1 MSQTAPTVQSSVA
14 EVWYLKDIKFHGKD
28 LRIITQNFNG
38 PCSFIAICNILILRG
53 NITIDPKR
61 DTVSYEFLS
70 QLVAEYLL
78 TTSPDVDVS
87 AALSVMPYT
96 QKGMDLN
103 PLFTSATSFQP
114 SPTTNGA
121 GGELKLFEHVGI
133 PLIHG
138 WLVDPDSPE
147 AAVIQRIKDYDSAVE
162 LIAEVDHLT
171 NGKFVVDETLPLSS
185 TSPGDA
191 SSPTREWTAAELQKV
206 QDAIV
211 VRRFLEATQSQLTYH
226 GLFHLATS
234 LAPNTPC
241 AIFRN
246 SHLSVLYKYSP
257 SALTSPPTG
266 SENAAGGS
274 SSSSQILSHT
284 PAGAG
289 ETEDSDAALYTLV
302 TDQVFLRE
310 PSVVWERLED
320 VDGGWS
326 TFVDSDFVKSSPAGG
341 DFAGQT
347 AEEALRAAE
356 AIANEYQGTVDPND
370 LALAQQL
377 QAEEEHIARQEHEAY
392 LREQQER
399 QNQEIVQRAQQ
410 QQQQEA
416 ASRKPEKVKKEKK
429 KGDCVIM

>member
-1 MSQTAPTVQSSVA
+1 MSHPSPTVQSSLA

-53 NITIDPKR
+53 NISIQPTR

-103 PLFTSATSFQP
+103 PLFTSPTSFRP
-114 SPTTNGA
+114 SPTTIGR
-121 GGELKLFEHVGI
+121 GGELKLFEQVGI
-133 PLIHG
+133 PLLHG
-138 WLVDPDSPE
+138 WLVDPESPE
-147 AAVIQRIKDYDSAVE
+147 AAVIQRIQDYDSAVE

-171 NGKFVVDETLPLSS
+171 NGRFVVDEASPPPSS
-185 TSPGDA
+185 SPGGA
-191 SSPTREWTAAELQKV
+191 ASPTREWSAEELQKI

-211 VRRFLEATQSQLTYH
+211 VRRFLDTTQSQLTYH

-241 AIFRN
+241 ALFRN

-257 SALTSPPTG
+257 SALAAAASPTP
-266 SENAAGGS
+266 AGS
-274 SSSSQILSHT
+274 SSSSQILT
-284 PAGAG
+284 TAP
-289 ETEDSDAALYTLV
+289 ETADPDAALYTLV
-302 TDQVFLRE
+302 TDQVFLHE
-310 PSVVWERLED
+310 ASVVWERLED

-326 TFVDSDFVKSSPAGG
+326 TFVDADFVKSSPAGG

-356 AIANEYQGTVDPND
+356 AMANEYQGTVDPND
-370 LALAQQL
+370 LALARQL
-377 QAEEEHIARQEHEAY
+377 QAEEEQIARQEHEAY
-392 LREQQER
+392 MREQQ
-399 QNQEIVQRAQQ
+399 QMQDQQRQQ
-410 QQQQEA
+410 QQQA
-416 ASRKPEKVKKEKK
+416 GGRRPEKVKKEKR
-429 KGDCVIM
+429 KGSCVIM